1 MFTADCGPP
10 LPIKVGAA
18 DGHYRLPTLLSMRLP
33 KLEQNGLA
41 RSWDKRIRLWGLECC
56 GFRQVVAYVDLK
68 GWVHICSSN
77 VLSGLHLMAD
87 KRAAKIVGP
96 ALKVAGVVVLCLVSG
111 VIGGAL
117 TRNFGTSSYTLS
129 YADFVSVM
137 LTAVSLLM
145 TVLAIFLAVV
155 GFLGWTTIEQKVHGK
170 TEDFLAKGFEKG
182 GRLDRVVVDMIE
194 RKTEEIM
201 FRGVQPVGED
211 DLNGSEEDKGENGG
225 VA

>member
-1 MFTADCGPP
+1 MAEKRSTTRFGPTSMV
-10 LPIKVGAA
+10 VG
-18 DGHYRLPTLLSMRLP
+18 
-33 KLEQNGLA
+33 
-41 RSWDKRIRLWGLECC
+41 
-56 GFRQVVAYVDLK
+56 VVA
-68 GWVHICSSN
+68 
-77 VLSGLHLMAD
+77 
-87 KRAAKIVGP
+87 
-96 ALKVAGVVVLCLVSG
+96 LCLVSG

-155 GFLGWTTIEQKVHGK
+155 GFVGWTTIEQKVHDK
-170 TEDFLAKGFEKG
+170 TEDFLVKGFEKG
-182 GRLDRVVVDMIE
+182 GRLDRVVEDNIE

-211 DLNGSEEDKGENGG
+211 DLNGNEKDKGADGG
-225 VA
+225 AA